1 MTTRRL
7 AKVERAIREAISTA
21 VLFELRDPR
30 VSGVTILRI
39 TVAPDLLVAKVYVS
53 IMGDEKKQSLCL
65 HGLRSAR
72 GFLQKKVADR
82 IQTKNT
88 PILSFELDDSIRMSA
103 EASRILRQMTAEG
116 KITDYSEGDDE
127 DVDTED
133 SSDLTDE
140 HENRRVEDDNST

>member
-39 TVAPDLLVAKVYVS
+39 AVAPDLLVAKVYVS

-103 EASRILRQMTAEG
+103 EASRILRQMTDEG

-127 DVDTED
+127 DADSED
-133 SSDLTDE
+133 SSDLPDE
-140 HENRRVEDDNST
+140 HENHRVEDDNST

>member
-140 HENRRVEDDNST
+140 HENHRVEDDNST

>member
-127 DVDTED
+127 EVDSED

-140 HENRRVEDDNST
+140 HENHRVEDDNST

>member
-39 TVAPDLLVAKVYVS
+39 AVAPDLLVAKVYVS

-103 EASRILRQMTAEG
+103 EASRILRQMTDEG

-127 DVDTED
+127 DVDSDD
-133 SSDLTDE
+133 SPDLPDE
-140 HENRRVEDDNST
+140 HENHRVEDDNST

>member
-39 TVAPDLLVAKVYVS
+39 AVAPDLLVAKVYVS

-103 EASRILRQMTAEG
+103 EASRILRQMTDEG

-133 SSDLTDE
+133 SPDLTDE
-140 HENRRVEDDNST
+140 HENHRVEDDNST